1 MIELTRFQLLRPV
14 QTIAAEEAQQ
24 IGLPLYPD
32 ATLSKLAN
40 GLKDADSDSAY
51 TALLNRY
58 REANKTNEIT
68 DSKSLN
74 PVVLALYNWLNFKAR
89 PLKLE
94 DFKNFVAT
102 LKSSDLPKPED
113 EWRHY
118 ADNLILAI
126 ERGFLHTRYCVDFQ
140 LLIRIGN
147 LIRLCLKATD
157 QGYQV
162 AANIT
167 AARLNAILTQPILL
181 PPRLLKGR
189 CSENCKTPNKMQLPA
204 VKPDAVTAS
213 RNPCECACNE
223 SCQKPSNFC
232 ICVKPYIGDL
242 FLIKEELARFEAG
255 DIADIENILAGEKK
269 LRRHRTLTRSESTTE
284 SETDTTTSEERD
296 HEVNEKFSLQSEVKS
311 TVDEKVGV
319 DAGVTATVKYGD
331 AVTITPHANVTA
343 NFAKSESQS
352 TARSYSKDLVDR
364 SVSKVEEKVRKLQIS
379 KVLSEVEEKNEHSID
394 NTQAGTDHRAGIYY
408 WVNKVSHAQVYN
420 YGKHMMF
427 DVIVPEPAAI
437 FKKLYELKL
446 ASDKN
451 AKAPPK
457 PEATPQTILRNTY
470 GALLNQYGIATTD
483 EVQPPDPTVCVQVA
497 FSQNVPQPDNE
508 KTVAFS
514 SNEFKSPDIP
524 KGYKATA
531 MDYDIRCSIGHP
543 LSTPQDDQAVISVN
557 VGNICLMFDELNEFA
572 SGGGQ
577 SNKNWV
583 STGNMPM
590 KGEEGA
596 VTVAL
601 AGFSSLPLSLSG
613 SISITCTLTDE
624 AFEKWQAQ
632 IYNLIMAD
640 YNRKLDAY
648 NATTNK
654 DDQLFQIKG
663 RNPFLNREIERNE
676 FKRNIIAILMCNYF
690 NGVGSMMERVA
701 PCGYPEIN
709 FEQLEKDTPVI
720 QFFEQVFEWEYVTY
734 LFYHSMWARKCKWA
748 DLIDEDSGD
757 PLFDKFLMSGAA
769 RVQVPVRPGLES
781 VFNWFLKTGQIWGA
795 TGEPPVSGDDDYVAM
810 IQELKEA
817 DQCDYN
823 DRPGLIAAV
832 QGSDT
837 LTLTGSTFYWDLI
850 NDQPATLT
858 LDNDVDREI
867 LVNFKVYR
875 IVKVEQTT
883 AGDNSTWTI
892 TIDKPYPD
900 ASGNNMKHAVG
911 AVFVGAPWEI
921 VVPTELVYLRNR
933 QDLLPTYPLP

>member
-1 MIELTRFQLLRPV
+1 MIELTRFQQLRPV

-24 IGLPLYPD
+24 IGLLLYPD
-32 ATLSKLAN
+32 AALSDLAN
-40 GLKDADSDSAY
+40 SLKDSDSVSAY
-51 TALLNRY
+51 AALLNRY
-58 REANKTNEIT
+58 RGANKSNEIS
-68 DSKSLN
+68 DPKSLN
-74 PVVLALYNWLNFKAR
+74 PVVLSLYNWLNFKAR

-94 DFKNFVAT
+94 DFKTFVVT

-113 EWRHY
+113 EWRRY

-126 ERGFLHTRYCVDFQ
+126 ERGLLHTRYCVDFQ
-140 LLIRIGN
+140 LLIRICY
-147 LIRLCLKATD
+147 LIRLCMKAD
-157 QGYQV
+157 DNGYQV
-162 AANIT
+162 GSDVT
-167 AARLNAILTQPILL
+167 AALLNAILTLPILL

-189 CSENCKTPNKMQLPA
+189 CSENCKTPNKMALPT
-204 VKPDAVTAS
+204 VKPDAVIAG
-213 RNPCECACNE
+213 RNPCECTCDE

-352 TARSYSKDLVDR
+352 TARSYAKDLVDR

-394 NTQAGTDHRAGIYY
+394 NTQVGADHRAGIYY

-446 ASDKN
+446 TSDKN
-451 AKAPPK
+451 AKAPLK
-457 PEATPQTILRNTY
+457 PSVTPQAIQRNTY
-470 GALLNQYGIATTD
+470 GTLLNQYGIATTD
-483 EVQPPDPTVCVQVA
+483 EIQPPDPTVCVQVA
-497 FSQNVPQPDNE
+497 FSQNVPQPDDD

-524 KGYKATA
+524 KGYKATGL
-531 MDYDIRCSIGHP
+531 DYDIRCSIGHP
-543 LSTPQDDQAVISVN
+543 KSTGPDDQVAVSVN
-557 VGNICLMFDELNEFA
+557 VGNECLMFDAINEFA

-583 STGNMPM
+583 SAGNRAM
-590 KGEEGA
+590 KGEEGT

-601 AGFSSLPLSLSG
+601 AGFSTLALSLSG

-632 IYNLIMAD
+632 IYNLIMTD

-648 NATTNK
+648 NASTNK

-690 NGVGSMMERVA
+690 NGLGSMMERVA

-709 FEQLEKDTPVI
+709 FAQLEKDTPVI

-781 VFNWFLKTGQIWGA
+781 VFSWFLKTGQIWGA
-795 TGEPPVSGDDDYVAM
+795 AGEPPVSGDDDYVAM

-832 QGSDT
+832 QGSET
-837 LTLTGSTFYWDLI
+837 LTLTGSTFYWDLV
-850 NDQPATLT
+850 NDQPATLA

-875 IVKVEQTT
+875 IVKVEQTN

-900 ASGNNMKHAVG
+900 ASQNNMKHAVG

-921 VVPTELVYLRNR
+921 VVPTELVYLRNKT
-933 QDLLPTYPLP
+933 DLLPTYPLT

>member
-1 MIELTRFQLLRPV
+1 MVELARFQQLRPA
-14 QTIAAEEAQQ
+14 QTITGEEAQQ
-24 IGLPLYPD
+24 MGLQLYPD
-32 ATLSKLAN
+32 AKLSDLAN
-40 GLKDADSDSAY
+40 SLKDAESDEAY

-58 REANKTNEIT
+58 REGKKSNEI
-68 DSKSLN
+68 SVPKSLN

-94 DFKNFVAT
+94 DFKAFVAT
-102 LKSSDLPKPED
+102 LDSSALPNPED
-113 EWRHY
+113 EWRRY
-118 ADNLILAI
+118 ADNLVLAI
-126 ERGFLHTRYCVDFQ
+126 ERGLLHTRYCVDFQ
-140 LLIRIGN
+140 LLIRICY
-147 LIRLCLKATD
+147 LIRLCLKSTD
-157 QGYQV
+157 GGYEV
-162 AANIT
+162 GGNVT
-167 AARLNAILTQPILL
+167 AELLNAILTLPILL
-181 PPRLLKGR
+181 PPGLLRGR
-189 CSENCKTPNKMQLPA
+189 CSEDCKTPNKLALPS
-204 VKPDAVTAS
+204 VQPDAVIGA
-213 RNPCECACNE
+213 RNTCVCSCDE
-223 SCQKPSNFC
+223 SCQNPSNFC
-232 ICVKPYIGDL
+232 LCIKPYIGDL

-284 SETDTTTSEERD
+284 SETNTTTSEERD
-296 HEVNEKFSLQSEVKS
+296 HEVNEKFNLQSEVKS
-311 TVDEKVGV
+311 TVDEKLGL
-319 DAGVTATVKYGD
+319 DAGVTATLKYGD

-343 NFAKSESQS
+343 NLAKSESQS

-394 NTQAGTDHRAGIYY
+394 NTQPGADHRAGIYY

-446 ASDKN
+446 TSDKN

-457 PEATPQTILRNTY
+457 PAVTPQAIQRNTY
-470 GALLNQYGIATTD
+470 GTLLNQYGIATTD

-497 FSQNVPQPDNE
+497 FSQNVPQPDDN
-508 KTVAFS
+508 KTLAFS
-514 SNEFKSPDIP
+514 SNEFKAPDIP

-531 MDYDIRCSIGHP
+531 MDYDIRCSVGDP
-543 LSTPQDDQAVISVN
+543 ASTDPKDQVAVSVN
-557 VGNICLMFDELNEFA
+557 VGNVCLMFDEMNEY
-572 SGGGQ
+572 SEGTQ
-577 SNKNWV
+577 SNKNWA
-583 STGNMPM
+583 SSGHRAM
-590 KGEEGA
+590 KGEEGT
-596 VTVAL
+596 VTVAV

-632 IYNLIMAD
+632 IYNLIMTD

-648 NATTNK
+648 NASINK

-690 NGVGSMMERVA
+690 NGLGSVMEHVA

-709 FEQLEKDTPVI
+709 FEQLAKDSPVI

-748 DLIDEDSGD
+748 ELIDEDSGD

-769 RVQVPVRPGLES
+769 RVQVPVRPGLHS
-781 VFNWFLKTGQIWGA
+781 VFCWFLKTGQIWNA
-795 TGEPPVSGDDDYVAM
+795 TGEPPVPGDDDYVAM

-817 DQCDYN
+817 AQCDYS

-850 NDQPATLT
+850 NNQPATLA

-875 IVKVEQTT
+875 IVKVEQTNV
-883 AGDNSTWTI
+883 GDNSTWTI

-900 ASGNNMKHAVG
+900 PTENNMKHAVG
-911 AVFVGAPWEI
+911 AVFVGAPWEV
-921 VVPTELVYLRNR
+921 VVPTELVYLRNPH
-933 QDLLPTYPLP
+933 DKLPTYPLA

>member
-1 MIELTRFQLLRPV
+1 MIELTRFQQLRPV
-14 QTIAAEEAQQ
+14 QRIAAEEAQQ
-24 IGLPLYPD
+24 LGLLLYPD
-32 ATLSKLAN
+32 ATLSDLAN
-40 GLKDADSDSAY
+40 GLREADDASSYA
-51 TALLNRY
+51 AMLNRF
-58 REANKTNEIT
+58 REGNKKNEIS
-68 DSKSLN
+68 DLKSVN
-74 PVVLALYNWLNFKAR
+74 PVVAALYNWLNFKAR
-89 PLKLE
+89 PIKLE
-94 DFKNFVAT
+94 AFKTFVAT
-102 LKSSDLPKPED
+102 LNFGVLSKPDD
-113 EWRHY
+113 EWRRY
-118 ADNLILAI
+118 ADNLVLAI
-126 ERGFLHTRYCVDFQ
+126 GRELLHTRYCIDFQ
-140 LLIRIGN
+140 LLIRICH
-147 LIRLCLKATD
+147 LIRLCLKATKK
-157 QGYQV
+157 GYEV
-162 AANIT
+162 GADVT
-167 AARLNAILTQPILL
+167 AALIDAILTLPILL
-181 PPRLLKGR
+181 PPRVLSGR
-189 CSENCKTPNKMQLPA
+189 CSENCKTPNKMALPA
-204 VKPDAVTAS
+204 VNADAVIAA
-213 RNPCECACNE
+213 RNPCECTCDE
-223 SCQKPSNFC
+223 TCQRPSSFC

-242 FLIKEELARFEAG
+242 FLIKEQLARFEAG

-269 LRRHRTLTRSESTTE
+269 LRKHRTLTRSESTTE
-284 SETDTTTSEERD
+284 SETNTVTSEERD

-311 TVDEKVGV
+311 TVDDKVGV
-319 DAGVTATVKYGD
+319 DAGVTATLKYGD

-352 TARSYSKDLVDR
+352 TARSYAKDLVDR
-364 SVSKVEEKVRKLQIS
+364 AVSKVEEKVRKLQIS

-394 NTQAGTDHRAGIYY
+394 NTQVGADHRAGIYY

-437 FKKLYELKL
+437 FKRLYELKL
-446 ASDKN
+446 TSDKN

-457 PEATPQTILRNTY
+457 PEVTPQALQRNTY
-470 GALLNQYGIATTD
+470 GGLLSQYGIATTD

-497 FSQNVPQPDNE
+497 FSQNVPQPDDN

-524 KGYKATA
+524 KGYKASA

-543 LSTPQDDQAVISVN
+543 ASTGPDDQAAVSVN
-557 VGNICLMFDELNEFA
+557 VGDACLMFDALNEFA

-583 STGNMPM
+583 SAGNRVM
-590 KGEEGA
+590 KGEEGTI
-596 VTVAL
+596 TVAL
-601 AGFSSLPLSLSG
+601 AGFSTLALSLSG
-613 SISITCTLTDE
+613 SISITCALTDE

-632 IYNLIMAD
+632 IYSLIMTD

-648 NATTNK
+648 NASTNK

-690 NGVGSMMERVA
+690 NGLGSMMEHVA
-701 PCGYPEIN
+701 PCGYPEID
-709 FEQLEKDTPVI
+709 FGRLEKDTPVI

-781 VFNWFLKTGQIWGA
+781 VFSWFLKTGQIWGA
-795 TGEPPVSGDDDYVAM
+795 SGEPPVSGDDDYVAM

-817 DQCDYN
+817 DQCDYS
-823 DRPGLIAAV
+823 DRPGLIGAV

-850 NDQPATLT
+850 NDQPATLA

-867 LVNFKVYR
+867 LVNFKVFR
-875 IVKVEQTT
+875 IVKVAQTN
-883 AGDNSTWTI
+883 AADDSTWTI
-892 TIDKPYPD
+892 TIDQPYPEPS
-900 ASGNNMKHAVG
+900 ATNLKHAVG
-911 AVFVGAPWEI
+911 ALFVGAPWEI
-921 VVPTELVYLRNR
+921 VVPTELVYLRNK
-933 QDLLPTYPLP
+933 QDLLPTYPLT